1 MTFFE
6 FWIFLKSRKTKIF
19 LNRKSIKSQIYKVEI
34 KNNRIYISPKK
45 VHDRLCDNID
55 TSGACLEM
63 RNIVSATNKYLAKVD
78 VPNARLLQI
87 LGEYV
92 TKMLKVNNFLFNQK
106 LIRFSALDVSKVMN
120 SLASLKMISP
130 VVSIKILW
138 LLRISKSGIEI

>member
-1 MTFFE
+1 M
-6 FWIFLKSRKTKIF
+6 ISSTKG
-19 LNRKSIKSQIYKVEI
+19 
-34 KNNRIYISPKK
+34 
-45 VHDRLCDNID
+45 HDRLCDNID

-92 TKMLKVNNFLFNQK
+92 TKMLKVNNFLFFQK
-106 LIRFSALDVSKVMN
+106 LIRFSALDVSKVM
-120 SLASLKMISP
+120 SFLDSLKMISL